1 MIRREWD
8 RFKMRVIWSTAGFA
22 HVWKTESSLHQWIVL
37 NVASALL
44 AFVLPLTG
52 LERGVLL
59 MGGIMVLAAEC
70 MNTAIERVVDDIS
83 TENVIARG
91 KPRTPAARR
100 WRSWALPCSPRGSA
114 SSLVSWPAA
123 RRRSSHDAFQG
134 GAPCRGYDHR
144 GGSPW
149 RQGRRSRS
157 RGAGRFLGLCRD
169 SRGSRGNGAY
179 S

>member
-1 MIRREWD
+1 LIGALIKLFDGDAILESVDRDVFLEGAWALVDQRYRREWD

-83 TENVIARG
+83 TEKRDRARQA
-91 KPRTPAARR
+91 KDA
-100 WRSWALPCSPRGSA
+100 GSA
-114 SSLVSWPAA
+114 AVAIMGLAVLAAWICIIFGLVA
-123 RRRSSHDAFQG
+123 RS
-134 GAPCRGYDHR
+134 
-144 GGSPW
+144 
-149 RQGRRSRS
+149 
-157 RGAGRFLGLCRD
+157 
-169 SRGSRGNGAY
+169 
-179 S
+179 